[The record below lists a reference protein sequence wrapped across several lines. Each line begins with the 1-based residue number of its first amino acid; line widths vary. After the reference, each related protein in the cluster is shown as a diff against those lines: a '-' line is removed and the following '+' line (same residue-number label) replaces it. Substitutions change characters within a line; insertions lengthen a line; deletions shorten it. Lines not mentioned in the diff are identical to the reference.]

1 MKIWLTDYSTGE
13 HSVYTQ
19 FHGREIMFHV
29 STLLPW
35 TPNNRQQVWNG
46 FVSFILHIW
55 WIKSPYSRWQ
65 KGHTDN
71 YVDDNS
77 NIDNDDDESY
87 YEINTLQHPIHS
99 PVMITWTSWVSW
111 LRLILVLIFE
121 VLFENPI
128 FWKGFLN
135 KDYYYYS
142 SQNDIF
148 IFIILLLQLLR
159 KRHIG
164 NDIVTIVF
172 QEPGALPFTPKNI
185 RSHFQHVFIVVRV
198 FNPCSDNTYYR
209 YFYNIL
215 FKLELRNQVALSHT
229 F

>member
-1 MKIWLTDYSTGE
+1 MTPLVNILCIHSSMVEKSCFMCPPFCHGPLTIDNRY
-13 HSVYTQ
+13 
-19 FHGREIMFHV
+19 EIV
-29 STLLPW
+29 
-35 TPNNRQQVWNG
+35 

-111 LRLILVLIFE
+111 LGLILVLIFE